1 MINTV
6 TDYTIYIIGA
16 PIILC
21 LIILEII
28 ISAKKGLKYYKYQD
42 SLGSIGLI
50 IGNVIINLM
59 TKGVIIAFYLFLY
72 QFRLFDFSIFGSIWI
87 EIILTLL
94 AIDFIYY
101 WFHRTSHH
109 VRFFWAIHMNHH
121 SSEEMNFLVALRQAW
136 FNPIFRV
143 PFFFILPLIG
153 FNPLLTLIVGAAS
166 TLWAVIQ
173 HTKMIGK
180 LGPLEFIFVTPSA
193 HRVHHGVNDEYMDK
207 NFGNIL
213 IIWDKIFGTYQA
225 EEEQVVFGLKRNV
238 KTSNPFIITVFTW
251 KEILE
256 DFGNSRNIKDKIK
269 SIFGAPEWKPKEIQI

>member
-1 MINTV
+1 MIHTV

-87 EIILTLL
+87 EIILTLF

-101 WFHRTSHH
+101 WFLYCFYNCIIKTLYRWS
-109 VRFFWAIHMNHH
+109 VFQRFKVFLYIMFRYILKDYAI
-121 SSEEMNFLVALRQAW
+121 
-136 FNPIFRV
+136 
-143 PFFFILPLIG
+143 
-153 FNPLLTLIVGAAS
+153 
-166 TLWAVIQ
+166 
-173 HTKMIGK
+173 
-180 LGPLEFIFVTPSA
+180 
-193 HRVHHGVNDEYMDK
+193 
-207 NFGNIL
+207 
-213 IIWDKIFGTYQA
+213 
-225 EEEQVVFGLKRNV
+225 
-238 KTSNPFIITVFTW
+238 
-251 KEILE
+251 
-256 DFGNSRNIKDKIK
+256 
-269 SIFGAPEWKPKEIQI
+269 